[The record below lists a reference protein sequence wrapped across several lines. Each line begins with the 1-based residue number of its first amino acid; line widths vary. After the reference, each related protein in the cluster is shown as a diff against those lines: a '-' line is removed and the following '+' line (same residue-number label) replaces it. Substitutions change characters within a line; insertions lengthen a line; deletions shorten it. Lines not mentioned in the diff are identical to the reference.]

1 MDVIKR
7 ILSYTKPYA
16 LYLVGAVVSAIVSV
30 VLMLFNPVLIGRG
43 IDFMVGPGEVNYSGI
58 FRTILTLAVIM
69 ITASLFQWIL
79 TLFTSILTYRT
90 AKDMRIEAFN
100 KLNTVPLK
108 YIDGHAHGDMISRI
122 VNDVEMISDGL
133 LQGFTQFFTGI
144 VTIVGTLFFMLSIN
158 VVIALV
164 VVVLTPLSF
173 FVASFIAKRTHSLF
187 TDQSATQGEL
197 SGYIEEMIGN
207 QKIVKTFNYEKRAQ
221 AKFEEING
229 RLYETGVDAQFYSS
243 ITRPCARF
251 INAIIYASV
260 GIFGAL
266 SAIQG
271 RLSVGQISS
280 FLIYA
285 NQYTTPF
292 SEVTGVVT
300 QLQTAFA
307 SAERLFRVL
316 DELDEV
322 QDAADAIV
330 MEKTE
335 GNIQIKGVSF
345 SYNPEVELIKNL
357 DVTVKPGDK
366 IAIVGPTGCGKTTVI
381 NLLMRFYDV
390 DRGAIKIDGIDIKQM
405 TRSSMRNMYG
415 MVLQETWLYSASV
428 RDNIA
433 YGKPDASDDEVVK
446 AAKLARAHSFIMR
459 LPEGYDTI
467 ISEDGGNISHGQKQ
481 LLCIAR
487 VMLVEPPMLIL
498 DEATSSID
506 TMTELRVQKA
516 FETLMEGRTS
526 FVVAHRLS
534 TIQGA
539 DVILVMDKGNII
551 EQGNHQELLDQGGFY
566 YELYNSQFAPPFPS
580 KPSGSK
586 E

>member
-1 MDVIKR
+1 MKQNKTTQQVIRR
-7 ILSYTKPYA
+7 ILSYTKPYNI
-16 LYLVGAVVSAIVSV
+16 YVMGAIISAIISVS
-30 VLMLFNPVLIGRG
+30 MTLFNPILIGKG
-43 IDFMVGPGEVNYSGI
+43 IDFMMGPGDVNYKGI
-58 FRTILTLAVIM
+58 VKIALILGIIMIIGAVFQWLLTLC
-69 ITASLFQWIL
+69 TN
-79 TLFTSILTYRT
+79 ILTYRT
-90 AKDMRIEAFN
+90 VKDIRIEAFN

-108 YIDGHAHGDMISRI
+108 YIDGNSHGDLINRL

-133 LQGFTQFFTGI
+133 LQGFTQLFTGI
-144 VTIVGTLFFMLSIN
+144 ATIIGTLFFMLSIN
-158 VVIALV
+158 YVITIV

-173 FVASFIAKRTHSLF
+173 FVASFIAKKTHALF
-187 TDQSATQGEL
+187 VDQSVTQGEL

-207 QKIVKTFNYEKRAQ
+207 QKIVKTFNYEQRAQ
-221 AKFEEING
+221 QKFEEINE

-251 INAIIYASV
+251 INAIIYAAV
-260 GIFGAL
+260 GIIGAI
-266 SAIQG
+266 SAVNG
-271 RLSVGQISS
+271 RLTVGQLSS

-292 SEVTGVVT
+292 NEVTGVIT

-307 SAERLFRVL
+307 SAERLFQVL
-316 DELDEV
+316 DEVDEV
-322 QDAADAIV
+322 QDQPDAVV
-330 MEKTE
+330 MTRTD
-335 GNIQIKGVSF
+335 GNIDIQGVEF
-345 SYNPEVELIKNL
+345 SYNPEVKLIQNL
-357 DVTVKPGDK
+357 NVTVKPGEK

-390 DRGAIKIDGIDIKQM
+390 DQGAIKIDGVDINHM
-405 TRSSMRNMYG
+405 TRNSMRNMFG
-415 MVLQETWLYSASV
+415 MVLQETWLYSASI

-433 YGKPDASDDEVVK
+433 YGKPDATGEEVVK

-459 LPEGYDTI
+459 LPGGYDTI
-467 ISEDGGNISHGQKQ
+467 ISEDGDNISHGQKQ

-506 TMTELRVQKA
+506 TMTEVRVQKA

-534 TIQGA
+534 TIQEA

-551 EQGNHQELLDQGGFY
+551 EQGTHEELLARGGFY
-566 YELYNSQFAPPFPS
+566 HGLYNSQFA
-580 KPSGSK
+580 KAQ
-586 E
+586 